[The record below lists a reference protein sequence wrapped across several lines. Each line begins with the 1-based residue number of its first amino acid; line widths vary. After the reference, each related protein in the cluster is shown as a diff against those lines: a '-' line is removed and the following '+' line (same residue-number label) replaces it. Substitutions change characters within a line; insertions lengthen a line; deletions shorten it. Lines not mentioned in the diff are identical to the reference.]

1 MKTSCLLRNILL
13 VGSISLTLASCGGG
27 GGGGGESSSSGS
39 NNNSGTNNNTQDE
52 TLAPVRLNTGMNI
65 EIKYSSGGSD
75 IWNIVSSSSCTNRRQ
90 TCTYTYHRTASKV
103 GELNIVYT
111 SGTKEKIQLTF
122 TGKNSGTYVRWTDGA
137 ETARGNFVC
146 SNNNAGSNGNTGN
159 SSPSD
164 DTDNNQSDSGNSTPD
179 TPIDTSL
186 APASMPYP
194 NKIYFPSS
202 VNIFSA
208 DSCTNEI
215 GTSSTYTYTK
225 TGDDSARF
233 VIRNVL
239 GSYTHLYT
247 YILTFTEKGKGTYT
261 MKHTSNGSLIDDKSG
276 SFEMLVKTPVSS
288 GSSSSGSGSSS
299 SGSGGSSSGS
309 GSTDDA
315 DDENIAPYN
324 LAGVVFRKS
333 YGNEF
338 YSFNTSGMTY
348 SFGSSVDQRYTGG
361 GYSYQRT
368 GPTTGTLRFS
378 NASYRGGYLPYFEY
392 TTTYSSNGTVNLTFS
407 KSSGGK
413 LTVSMSGSATTTT
426 KTTDRTSTPYKTTTK
441 TNSSTISDTFNVEL

>member
-1 MKTSCLLRNILL
+1 MKTSYLIRNMLL

-27 GGGGGESSSSGS
+27 GGGGGGESSSSGS
-39 NNNSGTNNNTQDE
+39 TNNSGANNDTQE
-52 TLAPVRLNTGMNI
+52 TILAPERLTTGMNI

-75 IWNIVSSSSCTNRRQ
+75 VWNIVSGTSCTCDRQ
-90 TCTYTYHRTASKV
+90 TCTYTYSRTASKV
-103 GELNIVYT
+103 GELNIEYT
-111 SGTKEKIQLTF
+111 SGTREKIQLTF

-146 SNNNAGSNGNTGN
+146 SNNNSGSNENTGN

-164 DTDNNQSDSGNSTPD
+164 DQDNDQSGSEDDTPD
-179 TPIDTSL
+179 TPIVTSL
-186 APASMPYP
+186 APESMPYP
-194 NKIYFPSS
+194 NQIYFPLCVNVSS
-202 VNIFSA
+202 ASN
-208 DSCTNEI
+208 CTNEI
-215 GTSSTYTYTK
+215 GSSSTYTYTK
-225 TGDDSARF
+225 TGDNTARF

-239 GSYTHLYT
+239 GAYTHLYT
-247 YILTFTEKGKGTYT
+247 YELTFTETGKGTYT

-276 SFEMLVKTPVSS
+276 SFEMRNTTPG
-288 GSSSSGSGSSS
+288 GSSSSGSDSSS

-338 YSFNTSGMTY
+338 YSFSTGGMTY

-426 KTTDRTSTPYKTTTK
+426 KTTDRTSIPYKTTTK
-441 TNSSTISDTFNVEL
+441 TNSSTISGTFNVEL